1 MTCEIIMDLIPMYAD
16 KTASEETAQLVE
28 NHIKSCPECKR
39 FLRSCQK
46 TEKKSLFS
54 KQKLDKIREKLRGTG
69 TDIPSVDTE
78 FALLSSRL
86 KKRKL
91 RKIIIGTVFA
101 TGMLAYIIIDVVNA
115 IKRRESDNGG
125 NR

>member
-28 NHIKSCPECKR
+28 SHIKSCPECKR